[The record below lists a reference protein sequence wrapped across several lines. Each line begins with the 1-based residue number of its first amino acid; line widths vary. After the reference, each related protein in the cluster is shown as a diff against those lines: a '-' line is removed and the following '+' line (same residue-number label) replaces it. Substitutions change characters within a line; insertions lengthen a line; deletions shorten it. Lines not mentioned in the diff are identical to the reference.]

1 MTGRVLG
8 VDPGQRRIGI
18 AVSDPTGTIATP
30 HGFVDTQAGDAI
42 DEIASLCASFDVT
55 SVVVGLAIGLD
66 GTEGLAARR
75 GRELGDALG
84 QRTGLP
90 ITYHDERF
98 TTVTAEDA
106 LIEGGVRR
114 KDRRVKRDQVAAAVM
129 LQGHLD
135 AGKYDDRHTNEA

>member
-1 MTGRVLG
+1 MTGRLLG
-8 VDPGQRRIGI
+8 IDPGQRRIGV
-18 AVSDPTGTIATP
+18 AVSDPSATIASP
-30 HGFVDTQAGDAI
+30 HGFVDTTSGDPVE
-42 DEIASLCASFDVT
+42 EIASICAHMDV
-55 SVVVGLAIGLD
+55 SGIVVGLAIGLD
-66 GTEGLAARR
+66 GSEGIAAQR

-84 QRTGLP
+84 RRTGLP

-114 KDRRVKRDQVAAAVM
+114 RDRKSKRDQVAASVM

-135 AGKYDDRHTNEA
+135 ARKYDERDTDER

>member
-18 AVSDPTGTIATP
+18 AVSDPTGTIASP
-30 HGFVDTQAGDAI
+30 HGFVDTQSGDAI
-42 DEIASLCASFDVT
+42 DEIATLCTTFEVT
-55 SVVVGLAIGLD
+55 SIVVGLAIGLD
-66 GTEGLAARR
+66 GSEGLAAQR

-90 ITYHDERF
+90 ITYQDERF

-114 KDRRVKRDQVAAAVM
+114 KDRKAKRDQVAASVM

-135 AGKYDDRHTNEA
+135 ARKYDDRHTNEA

>member
-1 MTGRVLG
+1 MRRVLG

-18 AVSDPTGTIATP
+18 AVSDPSGTIATP
-30 HGFVDTQAGDAI
+30 HGFVDTEAGDFL
-42 DEIASLCASFDVT
+42 DQIAMLCISLEVASI
-55 SVVVGLAIGLD
+55 VVGLAVSLD
-66 GTEGLAARR
+66 GTEGKAAQR
-75 GRELGDALG
+75 GRTLGDALG

-114 KDRRVKRDQVAAAVM
+114 RDRKAKRDQVAASVM
-129 LQGHLD
+129 LQGYLD
-135 AGKYDDRHTNEA
+135 ARKYDDRHTDET